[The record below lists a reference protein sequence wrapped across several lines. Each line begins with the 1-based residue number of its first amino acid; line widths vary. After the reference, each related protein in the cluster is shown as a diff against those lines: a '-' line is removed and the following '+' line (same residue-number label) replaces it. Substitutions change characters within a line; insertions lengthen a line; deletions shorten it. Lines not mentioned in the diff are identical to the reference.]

1 MYIVAIAWIYVILLI
16 SLTEASFV
24 AGVASFVFYGVLPLA
39 LLLWLLGA
47 GRRRRRRVDATPRL
61 ERSDDAPSAIDP
73 DD

>member
-47 GRRRRRRVDATPRL
+47 GRRRRQRLDATRPL
-61 ERSDDAPSAIDP
+61 ERSDDPPSAIDP

>member
-24 AGVASFVFYGVLPLA
+24 AGLASFVFYGVLPLA

-47 GRRRRRRVDATPRL
+47 GRRRRRRV
-61 ERSDDAPSAIDP
+61 ERSDDAHSAIDP